1 MSIKIKVAVAKILC
15 SHFVG
20 MIIAFVFRNK
30 VPSLLIKG
38 LKIDTS
44 SPQIASNTK
53 AQIFFGIYESA
64 EYRFCKKY
72 IPINANVI
80 ELGSSIGLI
89 SSFLSHNKSPKK
101 IIAVEANPELK
112 PVIASNFVLNFVT
125 NYKIINKAIGLGKSE
140 NLWFSRGSDNTTGFI
155 SHKQSLGAIKV
166 ECTTLSD
173 LIGEENFDNYVLI
186 CDIEGGEVDIL
197 QDTGNGLDRCDMM
210 IIEIHRVERE
220 GCEYSIDDI
229 VDEIQ
234 GKGFKII
241 DRYGNTFVFSK

>member
-1 MSIKIKVAVAKILC
+1 MSLKIKLILAKFLC
-15 SHFVG
+15 SNFLG
-20 MIIAFVFRNK
+20 NLIAYFFHNSIPSLVFR
-30 VPSLLIKG
+30 G
-38 LKIDTS
+38 LKFDCS
-44 SPQIASNTK
+44 SNQISSSVK

-72 IPINANVI
+72 VPFNANVI

-89 SSFLSHNKSPKK
+89 SSFLSQNKSPKT

-112 PVIASNFVLNFVT
+112 SVIASNFKLNGAT
-125 NYKIINKAIGLGKSE
+125 NYKIINKAIGLDKSE
-140 NLWFSRGSDNTTGFI
+140 NLWFSRGCDNTTGVI
-155 SHKQSLGAIKV
+155 SDKQSFGAIKV

-173 LIGEENFDNYVLI
+173 LIEEENFGNYILI

-197 QDTGNGLDRCDMM
+197 QDTGSGLDRCDLM

-220 GCEYSIDDI
+220 GRKYSIDDI
-229 VDEIQ
+229 VDEILA
-234 GKGFKII
+234 KGFKNL

>member
-1 MSIKIKVAVAKILC
+1 MVLKIKLILAKVLC
-15 SHFVG
+15 SNLVG
-20 MIIAFVFRNK
+20 NLIGFFFKNRIPSLVFRD
-30 VPSLLIKG
+30 
-38 LKIDTS
+38 LKFDCS
-44 SPQIASNTK
+44 SNQISSSVK

-72 IPINANVI
+72 VPINANVI

-89 SSFLSHNKSPKK
+89 SSFLYRNKSPKK

-112 PVIASNFVLNFVT
+112 PVIASNFILNFVT
-125 NYKIINKAIGLGKSE
+125 NYKIISKAIGLGKSE
-140 NLWFSRGSDNTTGFI
+140 NLWFSRGSDNTTGVI
-155 SHKQSLGAIKV
+155 SDKQSLGAIKV
-166 ECTTLSD
+166 ECITLSD
-173 LIGEENFDNYVLI
+173 LIEEENFDNYVLI

-220 GCEYSIDDI
+220 GREYSIDDI
-229 VDEIQ
+229 VYEIQ
-234 GKGFKII
+234 AKEFKII